1 MPRWCT
7 GFDMDCGSDARPC
20 MFALDGLGQTA
31 QIKST
36 SDKCIFCSPEGMRKA
51 VATPQGFGSVV
62 RALKKWRGMSS
73 PVYDLAFEHSSLTT
87 LPATQLEALR
97 GNSAFA
103 VRKSNREQPAPS
115 TKRSKKRAVAQWKK
129 MAWRRNKLGRL
140 HRYTASLK
148 RTHQNRI
155 QQWDRIAK
163 ENPKLWFWANF
174 RMNGGFYGDNYANAV
189 LREYSRL
196 QNEDPFIEDA
206 FLRGFHKSCPTCGKS
221 FRGHGHGY
229 CPTATCRELLEAN
242 RNRRKSLK
250 KWLMKR
256 VEGDISMGPPFNDE
270 LCAWAS
276 REGYFER
283 HDM

>member
-103 VRKSNREQPAPS
+103 VRKSNREQP
-115 TKRSKKRAVAQWKK
+115 
-129 MAWRRNKLGRL
+129 
-140 HRYTASLK
+140 
-148 RTHQNRI
+148 
-155 QQWDRIAK
+155 